1 MGLIAKFASVGGA
14 TAASRVLGFGREAA
28 IAGLLGAGPVADA
41 FYAALRFPNLFRRIF
56 AEGPLNA
63 AFVPLFTGA
72 LHGSPDDPDAGRRL
86 ARELASDIASL
97 LFFALL
103 AFTAVAV
110 AFMPF
115 LTDTLVA
122 PRFPRPSEKFDLTVT
137 LTRVMFPY
145 LAAMTFA
152 ALMAGV
158 LNAFSRYFL
167 AALAPTLLNVVLI
180 AVLALGWRRGVDQA
194 TLGLWMAIGVT
205 VSGALQLLLLAY
217 AIRREG
223 FGFSILRRPRLSPG
237 VRRFLALALPA
248 VLTGGVTQIN
258 LLVGQMIASAQGGAI
273 ALINYA
279 DRIFQLPL
287 GIIGIAIGIVLLPE
301 LTRALKG
308 DRMAEARS
316 LQNRSLEFALLL
328 TLPAAVGLTIM
339 PGPIIAVLFERGAFT
354 PETTARAAEV
364 LRAFAWGLPAFV
376 LVKVFQPAFYAR
388 EDMRLP
394 LYATIANV
402 AVNVALSLALFPTMG
417 PAGIGMATSA
427 AGWLNAAILAV
438 VAISRGLFAPSPRTV
453 RLVMAIILGAG
464 LMGAALWWANGE
476 VASLIATGPFPV
488 RAALVLA
495 LVGLASIVHFTV
507 VFVAGGMKLA
517 DLKGMAKR
525 ESVRG

>member
-28 IAGLLGAGPVADA
+28 IAALLGAGPVADA

-72 LHGSPDDPDAGRRL
+72 LHGDANDPEAGRRA

-97 LFFALL
+97 LFVALL
-103 AFTAVAV
+103 AFSGLAIL
-110 AFMPF
+110 FMPL
-115 LTDTLVA
+115 LTDLVVA
-122 PRFPRPSEKFDLTVT
+122 PRFPRPSEKFDLTVA
-137 LTRVMFPY
+137 LTRIMFPY

-152 ALMAGV
+152 ALMAGI

-180 AVLALGWRRGVDQA
+180 GVLALGWWRGVDQA

-205 VSGALQLLLLAY
+205 LSGALQLLLLAQ
-217 AIRREG
+217 AIRQAG
-223 FGFSILRRPRLSPG
+223 FGFSVLRRPRLSPG

-301 LTRALKG
+301 LTRALK
-308 DRMAEARS
+308 ANELTTARS

-339 PGPIIAVLFERGAFT
+339 PGPIVAVLFERGAFT
-354 PETTARAAEV
+354 AETTARAAEV

-394 LYATIANV
+394 LYATVANV
-402 AVNVALSLALFPTMG
+402 VVNVALSLALFPTMG
-417 PAGIGMATSA
+417 PAGIGMATST
-427 AGWLNAAILAV
+427 AGWLNAGILAA
-438 VAISRGLFAPSPRTV
+438 VAISRGLFAPSGATV
-453 RLVMAIILGAG
+453 RMVIAVIAGAG
-464 LMGAALWWANGE
+464 LMGLALWFAYRQSE
-476 VASLIATGPFPV
+476 PLIASGPFLL
-488 RAALVLA
+488 RTALVLG
-495 LVGLASIVHFTV
+495 LVAAASIVHFAV
-507 VFVAGGMKLA
+507 VFALGGVRLA
-517 DLKGMAKR
+517 DLKGGAR
-525 ESVRG
+525 RGA

>member
-14 TAASRVLGFGREAA
+14 TMASRVLGFGREAA
-28 IAGLLGAGPVADA
+28 IAALLGAGPVADA

-72 LHGSPDDPDAGRRL
+72 LHGNADDPDAGRRA

-103 AFTAVAV
+103 LFSALAV
-110 AFMPF
+110 AFMPL
-115 LTDTLVA
+115 LTELLVA
-122 PRFPRPSEKFDLTVT
+122 PRFPRPSEKFDLTVL

-180 AVLALGWRRGVDQA
+180 GVLTAGWYAGVDQA

-217 AIRREG
+217 AVRRTG
-223 FGFSILRRPRLSPG
+223 FGFSVLRRPRLSPG
-237 VRRFLALALPA
+237 VKRFLALALPA

-301 LTRALKG
+301 LTRALKA
-308 DRMAEARS
+308 DELVTARS

-328 TLPAAVGLTIM
+328 TLPAAVGLVVM

-354 PETTARAAEV
+354 AETTARAADV

-402 AVNVALSLALFPTMG
+402 VVNVVLSLALFPSMG

-427 AGWLNAAILAV
+427 AGWLNAAILAA
-438 VAISRGLFAPSPRTV
+438 VAISRGLFAPAPATV
-453 RLVMAIILGAG
+453 RNTIAIILGAT
-464 LMGAALWWANGE
+464 LMGVGLWWAYGE
-476 VASLIATGPFPV
+476 LSATIASGPFAL
-488 RAALVLA
+488 RALLVLA
-495 LVGLASIVHFTV
+495 LVGAAGIVHFAV
-507 VFVAGGMKLA
+507 VFAASGMRLA
-517 DLKGMAKR
+517 DLRAAAR
-525 ESVRG
+525 RGG

>member
-14 TAASRVLGFGREAA
+14 TMASRVLGFGREAA
-28 IAGLLGAGPVADA
+28 IAALLGAGPVADA

-72 LHGSPDDPDAGRRL
+72 LHGNADDPDAGRRA

-103 AFTAVAV
+103 LFSALAI
-110 AFMPF
+110 AFMPL
-115 LTDTLVA
+115 LTELLVA
-122 PRFPRPSEKFDLTVT
+122 PRFPRPSEKFDLTVL

-180 AVLALGWRRGVDQA
+180 GVLTAGWYAGVDQA

-217 AIRREG
+217 AVRRTG
-223 FGFSILRRPRLSPG
+223 FGFSVLRRPRLSPG
-237 VRRFLALALPA
+237 VKRFLALALPA

-301 LTRALKG
+301 LTRALKA
-308 DRMAEARS
+308 DELVTARS

-328 TLPAAVGLTIM
+328 TLPAAVGLVVM

-354 PETTARAAEV
+354 VETTARAADV

-402 AVNVALSLALFPTMG
+402 VVNVALSLALFPSMG

-427 AGWLNAAILAV
+427 AGWLNAAILAA
-438 VAISRGLFAPSPRTV
+438 VAISRGLFAPAPATV
-453 RLVMAIILGAG
+453 RNTIAIILGAT
-464 LMGAALWWANGE
+464 LMGVGLWWAYGE
-476 VASLIATGPFPV
+476 LSATIASGSFAL
-488 RAALVLA
+488 RALLVLA
-495 LVGLASIVHFTV
+495 LVGAAGILHFAV
-507 VFVAGGMKLA
+507 VFAASGMRLA
-517 DLKGMAKR
+517 DLRAAAR
-525 ESVRG
+525 RGG